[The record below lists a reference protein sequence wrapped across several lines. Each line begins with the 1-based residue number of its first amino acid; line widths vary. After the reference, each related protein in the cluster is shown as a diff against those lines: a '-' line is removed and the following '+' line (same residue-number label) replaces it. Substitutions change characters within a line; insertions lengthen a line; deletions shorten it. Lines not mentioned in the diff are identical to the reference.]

1 MRIIKEL
8 NDSWK
13 FHKGDIKIPR
23 PAEKGPV
30 YSQSKNARKLVGPAA
45 YNYSDRSDG
54 FYGNSGMLNEGWQTV
69 IIPHDYIINQDNDPS
84 QNNAHGYF
92 KYENAWYRKEFSIE
106 NEGFE
111 DKRLLLQ
118 FDGIAGESII
128 YVNGRLAKRN
138 YSAYNSIEADI
149 TDIVYFDNKNVIAV
163 YVNTEEFEGWW
174 YQGGGI
180 YREVRIVVTE
190 KTAIDRYGV
199 YAPYEKLNE
208 TDWQINF
215 ETTLIN
221 NDYEDK
227 KAEVVSYVL
236 DKNGDVAASARADA
250 VLEKR
255 GKTTVKYSTVVKKPL
270 LWNTYSPN
278 LYKIETELLLN
289 GEVVDTDFTR
299 IGFRTI
305 ELSTEKGFLINGE
318 KTIIKGVN
326 CHQDFGITG
335 LAVPKN
341 IYAYRIKL
349 LKEMG
354 CNGYRCSHYQHP
366 ADEMD
371 LFDEAG
377 FIVMDETRWFE
388 TSEYALEM
396 LDELVKRDRNRPSVM
411 FWSTGNEEP
420 THITDTGRR
429 IHRAMTERI
438 RKLDTT
444 RFITTCEDTN
454 PLESK
459 VFSECDVIAINY
471 NLWNY
476 DELHKM
482 YPDKLMLSTES
493 CATGTTRDWNFPN
506 STESGRITDIDKET
520 NAWYQGRENTWRF
533 LTDRPYVIGTFQWA
547 GIEHRGEATWPRV
560 CSVSGAMD
568 LFLQKKGAFYQN
580 MSHWTDKPM
589 IHIVPH
595 WNFSGLEGREIL
607 VTVYTNC
614 DESELFLNGISLGK
628 QDTSNYKRGQWYLKY
643 TQGCLSAKGYKAGK
657 LVCED
662 KRVTT
667 GKAVGLK
674 LTLDNEFSANGKD
687 LALFTC
693 ECVDEKGNFV
703 PDAAEYVRFFTE
715 SPAMIIGTGS
725 DNCDHKNVALSQ
737 RKMYMG
743 KIRIAVK
750 PSKGQEI
757 ISLIAQSDNC
767 GAVCIDVTPKAEQNR

>member
-1 MRIIKEL
+1 MCIITGL
-8 NDSWK
+8 NKGWK

-30 YSQSKNARKLVGPAA
+30 YSQSKNERKLIGPAA
-45 YNYSDRSDG
+45 YFYSDRSDG

-69 IIPHDYIINQDNDPS
+69 NIPHDYIINQDNDPS

-118 FDGIAGESII
+118 FDGIAGNSII
-128 YVNGRLAKRN
+128 YVNGRLVKRN
-138 YSAYNSIEADI
+138 YSAYNSFEADI
-149 TDIVYFDNKNVIAV
+149 TDSVYFDKKNVIAV

-180 YREVRIVVTE
+180 YRDVRLVVTE

-208 TDWQINF
+208 TDWKINF
-215 ETTLIN
+215 ETTLVN
-221 NDYEDK
+221 TDYEDK
-227 KAEVVSYVL
+227 TAKVISYVIG
-236 DKNGDVAASARADA
+236 KNGDIIASARADA

-255 GKTTVKYSTVVKKPL
+255 GKTTVKYSTVVKNPL
-270 LWNTYSPN
+270 LWSTDAPN
-278 LYKIETELLLN
+278 LYNIKTELLIG
-289 GEVVDTDFTR
+289 GEVADSDLTR

-305 ELSTEKGFLINGE
+305 ELSVEKGFLINGE

-354 CNGYRCSHYQHP
+354 CNGYRTSHYQHP

-420 THITDTGRR
+420 THITDMGRR
-429 IHRAMTERI
+429 IHRAMAERI

-444 RFITTCEDTN
+444 RFITTCEDAK
-454 PLESK
+454 PLEST
-459 VFSECDVIAINY
+459 VFPYCDVIAINY

-482 YPDKLMLSTES
+482 YPDKLILSTES
-493 CATGTTRDWNFPN
+493 CATGTTRDWNLPN
-506 STESGRITDIDKET
+506 SPENGRITDVDKET
-520 NAWYQGRENTWRF
+520 NAWYQGREYTWRF

-560 CSVSGAMD
+560 CSSSGALD
-568 LFLQKKGAFYQN
+568 LFLQRKGAFYQN
-580 MSHWTDKPM
+580 MSHWTDKPVV
-589 IHIVPH
+589 HIAPH
-595 WNFSGLEGREIL
+595 WNFEGLEGEEIL
-607 VTVYTNC
+607 ATVYTNC
-614 DESELFLNGISLGK
+614 EETELFLNGKSLGK
-628 QDTSNYKRGQWYLKY
+628 QDTTNYKRGQWYVKY
-643 TQGCLSAKGYKAGK
+643 TKGCLLAKGYIDGKEVCCDSRETAGK
-657 LVCED
+657 PE
-662 KRVTT
+662 
-667 GKAVGLK
+667 K
-674 LTLDNEFSANGKD
+674 LSLRLENSFEPNGKD
-687 LALFTC
+687 IALFTC
-693 ECVDEKGNFV
+693 ECLDEKGRTV
-703 PDAAEYVRFFTE
+703 PNAEEYVSFSTCENARVL
-715 SPAMIIGTGS
+715 GTGS
-725 DNCDHKNVALSQ
+725 DICDHKNVTLPERQ
-737 RKMYMG
+737 MYAG
-743 KIRIAVK
+743 KITVAVRPNSDAEEFK
-750 PSKGQEI
+750 LFAKSK
-757 ISLIAQSDNC
+757 DC
-767 GAVCIDVTPKAEQNR
+767 GTTCFIWKK

>member
-1 MRIIKEL
+1 MRIITDL
-8 NDSWK
+8 NNNWK

-23 PAEKGPV
+23 PAEKGLV

-45 YNYSDRSDG
+45 YNYYDRSDG

-69 IIPHDYIINQDNDPS
+69 NIPHDYIINQDNDPS

-128 YVNGRLAKRN
+128 YVNGRLVKRN
-138 YSAYNSIEADI
+138 YSAYNSFEADI
-149 TDIVYFDNKNVIAV
+149 TDIVYFDKKNVIAV

-180 YREVRIVVTE
+180 YRDVRLAVTE

-208 TDWQINF
+208 TDWKINF
-215 ETTLIN
+215 ETTLVN
-221 NDYEDK
+221 ADYEDRT
-227 KAEVVSYVL
+227 AEVISYVIG
-236 DKNGDVAASARADA
+236 KNGDIVASARADA

-255 GKTTVKYSTVVKKPL
+255 GKTTVKYSTVVKNPL
-270 LWNTYSPN
+270 FWSTDTPN
-278 LYKIETELLLN
+278 LYDIKTELLIG
-289 GEVVDTDFTR
+289 GEVADSDFTR

-305 ELSTEKGFLINGE
+305 ELSAEKGFLINGK

-354 CNGYRCSHYQHP
+354 CNGYRTSHYQHP

-420 THITDTGRR
+420 THITDIGRQ
-429 IHRAMTERI
+429 IHRAMAERI

-444 RFITTCEDTN
+444 RFITTCEDAK
-454 PLESK
+454 PLEST
-459 VFSECDVIAINY
+459 VFPYCDVIAINY

-482 YPDKLMLSTES
+482 FPDKLILSTES

-506 STESGRITDIDKET
+506 SPENGRITDIDKET
-520 NAWYQGRENTWRF
+520 NTWYQGREYTWRF

-547 GIEHRGEATWPRV
+547 GIEHRGEAMWPRV
-560 CSVSGAMD
+560 CSVSGAID
-568 LFLQKKGAFYQN
+568 LFLQKKGAYYQN
-580 MSHWTDKPM
+580 ISHWTDKPM
-589 IHIVPH
+589 VHIVPH
-595 WNFSGLEGREIL
+595 WNFEGLEGEEIL
-607 VTVYTNC
+607 ATVYTNC
-614 DESELFLNGISLGK
+614 EETELFLNGKSFGK
-628 QDTSNYKRGQWYLKY
+628 QDTSNYKRGQWYVKY
-643 TQGCLSAKGYKAGK
+643 TQGCLLAKGYIDGK
-657 LVCED
+657 EVCCDSRE
-662 KRVTT
+662 TT
-667 GKAVGLK
+667 GKPVK
-674 LTLDNEFSANGKD
+674 LSLRLENSFEPNGKD
-687 LALFTC
+687 IALFTC
-693 ECVDEKGNFV
+693 ECLDENGRTV
-703 PDAAEYVRFFTE
+703 PNAEEYVSFNTCE
-715 SPAMIIGTGS
+715 NAQILGTGS
-725 DNCDHKNVALSQ
+725 DNCDYKNVSLPERQ
-737 RKMYMG
+737 MYAG
-743 KIRIAVK
+743 KITVAVRPNYDAEEFK
-750 PSKGQEI
+750 LFAKSK
-757 ISLIAQSDNC
+757 DC
-767 GAVCIDVTPKAEQNR
+767 GITCFTWIK

>member
-1 MRIIKEL
+1 MRIITDL
-8 NDSWK
+8 NNNWK

-30 YSQSKNARKLVGPAA
+30 YSQSKNERKLIGPAA
-45 YNYSDRSDG
+45 YYYFDKPDAFYEEREMRSDG
-54 FYGNSGMLNEGWQTV
+54 WKSVNL
-69 IIPHDYIINQDNDPS
+69 PHDYIINQDNDPS

-128 YVNGRLAKRN
+128 YVNGHLVKRN
-138 YSAYNSIEADI
+138 YSAYNSFEADI
-149 TDIVYFDNKNVIAV
+149 TDIVYFDKKNVIAV

-180 YREVRIVVTE
+180 YRDVRLVVTE

-208 TDWQINF
+208 TDWKINF
-215 ETTLIN
+215 ETTLVN
-221 NDYEDK
+221 ADYEDRT
-227 KAEVVSYVL
+227 AEVISYVIG
-236 DKNGDVAASARADA
+236 KNGDIVASARADA

-255 GKTTVKYSTVVKKPL
+255 GKTTVKYSAVVKNPL
-270 LWNTYSPN
+270 LWSTDMPN
-278 LYKIETELLLN
+278 LYNIKTELLIG
-289 GEVVDTDFTR
+289 GEVADSDFTR

-305 ELSTEKGFLINGE
+305 ELSTEKGFLINGK

-354 CNGYRCSHYQHP
+354 CNGYRTSHYQHP

-420 THITDTGRR
+420 THITDIGRQ
-429 IHRAMTERI
+429 IHRAMAERI

-444 RFITTCEDTN
+444 RFITTCEDAK
-454 PLESK
+454 PLEST
-459 VFSECDVIAINY
+459 VFPYCDVIAINY

-482 YPDKLMLSTES
+482 YPDKLILSTES

-506 STESGRITDIDKET
+506 SPENGRITDIDKET
-520 NAWYQGRENTWRF
+520 NAWYQGREYTWRF

-560 CSVSGAMD
+560 CSVSGSID
-568 LFLQKKGAFYQN
+568 LFLQKKGAYYQN

-589 IHIVPH
+589 VHIVPH
-595 WNFSGLEGREIL
+595 WNFHGLEGEEIL
-607 VTVYTNC
+607 ATVYTNC
-614 DESELFLNGISLGK
+614 EETELFLNGKSLGK
-628 QDTSNYKRGQWYLKY
+628 QDTSNYKRGQWYVKY
-643 TQGCLSAKGYKAGK
+643 TKGCLLAKGYIDGK
-657 LVCED
+657 EVCCDSRE
-662 KRVTT
+662 TT
-667 GKAVGLK
+667 GRPVK
-674 LTLDNEFSANGKD
+674 LILRLENSFEPNGKD
-687 LALFTC
+687 IALFTC
-693 ECVDEKGNFV
+693 ECLDENGRTV
-703 PDAAEYVRFFTE
+703 PNAEEYVSFNTCENARVL
-715 SPAMIIGTGS
+715 GKGS
-725 DNCDHKNVALSQ
+725 DNCDHKNVTLPERQ
-737 RKMYMG
+737 MYAG
-743 KIRIAVK
+743 KITVAVLPNSDAEEFK
-750 PSKGQEI
+750 LFAKSK
-757 ISLIAQSDNC
+757 DC
-767 GAVCIDVTPKAEQNR
+767 GITCFTWIK

>member
-8 NDSWK
+8 NDGWK

-30 YSQSKNARKLVGPAA
+30 YSQSKNVRKLVGPAA
-45 YNYSDRSDG
+45 YNYSDKSDE
-54 FYGNSGMLNEGWQTV
+54 FYTKTGMLNEGWQTV
-69 IIPHDYIINQDNDPS
+69 SIPHDYIINQDNDHS

-92 KYENAWYRKEFSIE
+92 KYENAWYRKEFSVE

-128 YVNGRLAKRN
+128 YVNGSLVKRN
-138 YSAYNSIEADI
+138 YSAYNSFEADI
-149 TDIVYFDNKNVIAV
+149 TDSVYFDKKNVIAV
-163 YVNTEEFEGWW
+163 YVKTEEFEGWW

-180 YREVRIVVTE
+180 YRDVRLVVTE

-208 TDWQINF
+208 TEWKINF
-215 ETTLIN
+215 ETTLVN
-221 NDYEDK
+221 ADYEDRTV
-227 KAEVVSYVL
+227 EIISYVIG
-236 DKNGDVAASARADA
+236 KNGDIVTSARADA

-255 GKTTVKYSTVVKKPL
+255 GKTTVKYSTVVNNPL
-270 LWNTYSPN
+270 VWSTDTPN
-278 LYKIETELLLN
+278 LYTIKTELLLED
-289 GEVVDTDFTR
+289 EVADSDLTR

-305 ELSTEKGFLINGE
+305 ELSTEKGFLINGK
-318 KTIIKGVN
+318 KTLIKGVN

-354 CNGYRCSHYQHP
+354 CNGYRTSHYQHP

-388 TSEYALEM
+388 TSEYAFEM

-420 THITDTGRR
+420 THITDIGRR
-429 IHRAMTERI
+429 IHRAMAERI

-444 RFITTCEDTN
+444 RFITTCEDAK
-454 PLESK
+454 PLEST
-459 VFSECDVIAINY
+459 VFPYCDVIAINY
-471 NLWNY
+471 NLWDY

-482 YPDKLMLSTES
+482 YPDKLILSTES

-506 STESGRITDIDKET
+506 SPEDGRITDIDKET
-520 NAWYQGRENTWRF
+520 NTWYQGREYTWRF

-547 GIEHRGEATWPRV
+547 GIDHRGEATWPRV
-560 CSVSGAMD
+560 CSVSGALD

-589 IHIVPH
+589 VHIVPH
-595 WNFSGLEGREIL
+595 WNFAGLEGDEIL
-607 VTVYTNC
+607 AAVYTNC
-614 DESELFLNGISLGK
+614 EETELFLNGKSLGK
-628 QDTSNYKRGQWYLKY
+628 QDTSNYKRGQWCVKY
-643 TQGCLSAKGYKAGK
+643 TQGCLLAKGYIDGK
-657 LVCED
+657 EVCCDSRE
-662 KRVTT
+662 TT
-667 GKAVGLK
+667 GKPVK
-674 LTLDNEFSANGKD
+674 LSLRLENSFEPNGND
-687 LALFTC
+687 IALFTC
-693 ECVDEKGNFV
+693 ECLDENGRTV
-703 PDAAEYVRFFTE
+703 PNAEEYVSFNTCE
-715 SPAMIIGTGS
+715 NAQVVGTGS
-725 DNCDHKNVALSQ
+725 DNCDHKNVTLPERQ
-737 RKMYMG
+737 MYEG
-743 KIRIAVK
+743 KITVAVRPNSDAEEFK
-750 PSKGQEI
+750 LFAKSK
-757 ISLIAQSDNC
+757 DC
-767 GAVCIDVTPKAEQNR
+767 GLTCFTWKK